1 MCSSDLGQKELTA
14 IAASVPGGMIAFYQ
28 VGYGIAA
35 FSVGPLQQQAKM
47 SLNTLFG
54 ATAIFALAMS
64 VLSFVIA
71 KHEEMSASD
80 FGVRTSSNTID
91 RQTRTRK
98 IS

>member
-1 MCSSDLGQKELTA
+1 
-14 IAASVPGGMIAFYQ
+14 
-28 VGYGIAA
+28 
-35 FSVGPLQQQAKM
+35 M